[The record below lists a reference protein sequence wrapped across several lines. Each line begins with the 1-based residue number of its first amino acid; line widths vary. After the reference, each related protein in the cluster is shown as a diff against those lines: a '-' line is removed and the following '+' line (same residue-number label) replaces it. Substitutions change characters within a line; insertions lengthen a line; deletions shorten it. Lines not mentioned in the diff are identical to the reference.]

1 MKKSRRLGRAE
12 LTWGPMVKYT
22 RTTWKQRLY
31 MPDILRGMMLTLKF
45 LFRKKSTLEYPEVK
59 KTLPVGYRGVP
70 RLIRGNDGNERCVAC
85 KLCEVV
91 CPPVAIYIEAE
102 EFPDQDY
109 RERRPKVFQIDYGR
123 CINCGFC
130 EEACPVEAIEMS
142 QAIEIV
148 GESREALVYQK
159 EQLLAVPEDPR
170 RQHLRTL

>member
-1 MKKSRRLGRAE
+1 M
-12 LTWGPMVKYT
+12 TIKYP
-22 RTTWKQRLY
+22 RTSWRQKLY
-31 MPDILRGMMLTLKF
+31 MPEIIRGMMLTLKF
-45 LFRKKSTLEYPEVK
+45 LFRKKSTLQYPEEK

-142 QAIEIV
+142 QTIEIV
-148 GESREALVYQK
+148 GESRESLVYQK
-159 EQLLAVPEDPR
+159 EQLLAVPADARKP
-170 RQHLRTL
+170 QLRTL